1 MLDFKVY
8 TSSNGPL
15 SVEQLADMAAN
26 EIISISNDAPEPL
39 REQAHLFREN
49 VKRVVHKYI
58 TRGLN
63 SNLDYMVREIR
74 N

>member
-1 MLDFKVY
+1 MIDFKVY

-15 SVEQLADMAAN
+15 SPEKLADMAAN
-26 EIISISNDAPEPL
+26 EIINISDTAPEPL
-39 REQAHLFREN
+39 RQQAHLFREN

-63 SNLDYMVREIR
+63 SNLDYMVREIK